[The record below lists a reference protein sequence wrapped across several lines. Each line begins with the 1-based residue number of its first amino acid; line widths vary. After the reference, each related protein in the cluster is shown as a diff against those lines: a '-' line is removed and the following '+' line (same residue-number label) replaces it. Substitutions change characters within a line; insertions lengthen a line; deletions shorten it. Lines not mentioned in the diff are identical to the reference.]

1 MILNSTF
8 VYQVVLGSFT
18 PNNFKTQKRK
28 YNTESRMSNAA
39 RSTTQAA
46 PESNTPATQLPAVSQ
61 GETDNN
67 LSDNSKD
74 KANQNPT
81 PTAESAHW
89 NGSALNLDQRP
100 SPDINLSVSIEQ
112 QQ

>member
-1 MILNSTF
+1 M
-8 VYQVVLGSFT
+8 

-28 YNTESRMSNAA
+28 YNTESRMSNAG
-39 RSTTQAA
+39 RPTTPAA
-46 PESNTPATQLPAVSQ
+46 PESNTAAAPQLPAVSQ
-61 GETDNN
+61 GDTENNVSDNN
-67 LSDNSKD
+67 KDN

-89 NGSALNLDQRP
+89 NGSSLNLDQRP

>member
-1 MILNSTF
+1 M
-8 VYQVVLGSFT
+8 

-28 YNTESRMSNAA
+28 YNTESRNAG
-39 RSTTQAA
+39 RPTPPAA
-46 PESNTPATQLPAVSQ
+46 PESNTAAAPQLPAVSQ
-61 GETDNN
+61 GETENNVSDNN
-67 LSDNSKD
+67 

-81 PTAESAHW
+81 PTATAESAHW
-89 NGSALNLDQRP
+89 NGSSLNLDQRP